1 MRKNKKFLTF
11 MVAASLCAVQFACP
25 MSMVGVAAEQTIYTG
40 TCGAEGDNIT
50 WTYDVS
56 TQTMTFSGT
65 GAMNDFSD
73 GEEIPWMSGELSEI
87 YDAKNIIY
95 EEGITDVGDIISVS
109 IFGKDGEHYDV
120 TIPES
125 ATDLGWCVGSKLKYN
140 ITYYVKYG
148 SLAYYDLY
156 DYVPKQRK
164 NCDIVGTEVA
174 QNEVIPTE
182 GKTEQG
188 LIWNFDYETATLT
201 LGGTDGGLEINLD
214 KVPSASA
221 TVVNT
226 SIKYGTDVKK
236 LWNAAEAIVIEKDFI
251 VPEDPEILK
260 VLMETE
266 GVYGTTCEHSYM
278 LQIVGVLGHYDPKT
292 IYCYKG
298 SSFAQEY
305 EAYADYWS
313 DFPAIIQD
321 GNSVVCLEDVVED
334 DIKIES
340 NNAILTGDLNMDG
353 NVNLMDA
360 IHLNK
365 YTAKIVDLSDTQ
377 RAAADCDGDGLVND
391 ADVTTLMEFLILQI
405 PSLPYTGAEA

>member
-40 TCGAEGDNIT
+40 TCGTEGDNIT

-95 EEGITDVGDIISVS
+95 EEGITDVGDIISGS
-109 IFGKDGEHYDV
+109 IRGKSEDEWQEYYDKGDMSEYYLVEHYDV

-125 ATDLGWCVGSKLKYN
+125 ATAVGTCWVREMKYGAMYD
-140 ITYYVKYG
+140 ITYHVKHG
-148 SLAYYDLY
+148 SWAYYYLY
-156 DYVPKQRK
+156 EQSDCIRGENFDV
-164 NCDIVGTEVA
+164 VATEVA
-174 QNEVIPTE
+174 EKEALPTE
-182 GKTEQG
+182 GETEHG
-188 LIWNFDYETATLT
+188 LRWKFDYETATLT
-201 LGGTDGGLEINLD
+201 LGGTDVDASGSFRYD
-214 KVPSASA
+214 SDVRKV
-221 TVVNT
+221 
-226 SIKYGTDVKK
+226 
-236 LWNAAEAIVIEKDFI
+236 WRAAKTIMIEKDFV
-251 VPEDPEILK
+251 VPADIK
-260 VLMETE
+260 NAETGE
-266 GVYGTTCEHSYM
+266 AVPFEHFYM
-278 LQIVGVLGHYDPKT
+278 YRMLIMLGRNDKKT
-292 IYCYKG
+292 IYCYED
-298 SSFAQEY
+298 SPFAQEY
-305 EAYADYWS
+305 EAYAA
-313 DFPAIIQD
+313 DFSEWLGS
-321 GNSVVCLEDVVED
+321 GNQVVYMNDVVED

-340 NNAILTGDLNMDG
+340 NNAVLTGDLNMDG